1 MTHTPFDAHAGS
13 ERTRALTLVGLALA
27 PLLVTAALTW
37 GLLAPGQHLDRV
49 TAAVVNDDTPVTVN
63 GKTVPLGRQFAGA
76 LISGGS
82 ISVTDSSGSSST
94 AAEAP
99 PANGSS
105 NFTWVL
111 TNDDD
116 ATSGLASGAY
126 AAVLT
131 IPASFSADAT
141 SIGGPAASAEH
152 ATVTVRTSPAASLI
166 DPALTAAVTQ
176 AATAS
181 LDRQLTVQYLQNVY
195 AGFNTIDQQIGQA
208 ATGAE
213 SLSSGAASL
222 ASGTQTLATGAA
234 SLNSGAQALSAGAQ
248 SLSSGL
254 DVLSSGTQALPSQTA
269 DLAAGSAALA
279 SVADQAAAGA
289 ADATTRFTQVVAE
302 LCATGP
308 AALCSRA
315 NAALARLQTANGDAA
330 ALAGATD
337 QLAAGNAA
345 LATATPQIVDGI
357 DASASGATQVAAGAA
372 QTAAGAAQVSDG
384 AASAASGA
392 AQTASGAA
400 QLSSGLQQAA
410 GSIPTYSDSDI
421 TTLSAVAAQP
431 VLTQQKPPPA
441 GIASLPLFV
450 VLALWLGGLITAL
463 ARRAVPSRLL
473 MTTAPSAEIALRSA
487 GIVALIGAGQGV
499 IVAGAAQFA
508 LGLRPDLWLA
518 FALAAAF
525 VGAVFGILNQALAAA
540 FGGVGRL
547 IALAIGLIALVA
559 GFSST
564 VPPALSGLAGVLPT
578 APALQLVRSAAVGDA
593 PAAWGAVGLLL
604 VWAVGGLAL
613 TFAAVAARRNVPLRE
628 LMPSVTRASTV
639 R

>member
-1 MTHTPFDAHAGS
+1 M
-13 ERTRALTLVGLALA
+13 
-27 PLLVTAALTW
+27 
-37 GLLAPGQHLDRV
+37 
-49 TAAVVNDDTPVTVN
+49 
-63 GKTVPLGRQFAGA
+63 
-76 LISGGS
+76 
-82 ISVTDSSGSSST
+82 
-94 AAEAP
+94 
-99 PANGSS
+99 
-105 NFTWVL
+105 
-111 TNDDD
+111 
-116 ATSGLASGAY
+116 
-126 AAVLT
+126 
-131 IPASFSADAT
+131 
-141 SIGGPAASAEH
+141 
-152 ATVTVRTSPAASLI
+152 
-166 DPALTAAVTQ
+166 
-176 AATAS
+176 
-181 LDRQLTVQYLQNVY
+181 
-195 AGFNTIDQQIGQA
+195 
-208 ATGAE
+208 
-213 SLSSGAASL
+213 
-222 ASGTQTLATGAA
+222 
-234 SLNSGAQALSAGAQ
+234 
-248 SLSSGL
+248 
-254 DVLSSGTQALPSQTA
+254 
-269 DLAAGSAALA
+269 
-279 SVADQAAAGA
+279 
-289 ADATTRFTQVVAE
+289 
-302 LCATGP
+302 
-308 AALCSRA
+308 
-315 NAALARLQTANGDAA
+315 
-330 ALAGATD
+330 
-337 QLAAGNAA
+337 
-345 LATATPQIVDGI
+345 
-357 DASASGATQVAAGAA
+357 
-372 QTAAGAAQVSDG
+372 SDG

-392 AQTASGAA
+392 AQTASGAS

-473 MTTAPSAEIALRSA
+473 MTTAPSVGIALRSA

-508 LGLRPDLWLA
+508 LGLRPDLWLG

-593 PAAWGAVGLLL
+593 PAAWGAAGLLL

-628 LMPSVTRASTV
+628 IATGRTAPA
-639 R
+639 